1 MFFLLSFSRL
11 SVYELLPLTSVAIFL
26 ATSSKLWT
34 NPIGSLKL
42 VTARTL
48 CGTLFFACANLVLIT
63 VHYLRPASMSSPYP
77 AETNGGVV
85 TSWIPLT
92 TSFASVSGCSNS
104 YMLEGPSLVAF
115 DPGYGLS
122 INSDA
127 TCQPSAVTTW
137 WKQAR
142 LGGGSGSGHT
152 AVSILPLTCPDGWS
166 TVATSIS
173 DSTTTQ
179 AMCCPP

>member
-1 MFFLLSFSRL
+1 
-11 SVYELLPLTSVAIFL
+11 
-26 ATSSKLWT
+26 
-34 NPIGSLKL
+34 
-42 VTARTL
+42 
-48 CGTLFFACANLVLIT
+48 
-63 VHYLRPASMSSPYP
+63 MSSPYP

-122 INSDA
+122 INSEA

-137 WKQAR
+137 WEQGR
-142 LGGGSGSGHT
+142 LGGGSGPGHT

-179 AMCCPP
+179 AMCCPSWVNTTPRILCLHANIYTKEAITWQTGRPAQSAETACQVC